1 MADTSGDFGGF
12 TVTSSRIPDKVP
24 DIATVAV
31 AKGAASDIKE
41 NLRRLKQ
48 HISYTIKKYWH

>member
-24 DIATVAV
+24 DIAAVAV
-31 AKGAASDIKE
+31 AKGAAGEMKE
-41 NLRRLKQ
+41 NIRRLKQ
-48 HISYTIKKYWH
+48 HL

>member
-31 AKGAASDIKE
+31 AKGAANEIKE
-41 NLRRLKQ
+41 NIRRLKQ
-48 HISYTIKKYWH
+48 HL

>member
-1 MADTSGDFGGF
+1 MADQNGDFGGF

-31 AKGAASDIKE
+31 AKGAANEIKE
-41 NLRRLKQ
+41 NIRRLKQ
-48 HISYTIKKYWH
+48 HL